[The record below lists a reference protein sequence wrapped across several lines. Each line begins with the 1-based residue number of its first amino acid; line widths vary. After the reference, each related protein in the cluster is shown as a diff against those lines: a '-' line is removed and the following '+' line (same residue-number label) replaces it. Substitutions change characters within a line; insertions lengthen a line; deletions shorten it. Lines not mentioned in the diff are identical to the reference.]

1 MFQPSCLVERRM
13 YCEYTY
19 SYKMTVVCV
28 SVNHHLVTH
37 TIALKTNPPS
47 FYLLHNMT
55 TPGRAISH
63 TRFTLLLWL
72 GGIHALP
79 TPQRQTEPDAI
90 EGTSSAS
97 ASATSMTSSTSGISN
112 AELIGYAAAGQFIR
126 LVINVADT
134 DQCTDPLCSL
144 GIAVLLAIAIGGIIW
159 NKRRKR
165 KTAVEAEGEPPQGNS
180 PRKESFDSSVDEE
193 PHKASHEPVTPVVGQ
208 NLAGRGVQANGGMLK
223 HQPAPAKVVRKYKRD
238 ANVEYSSEEEQ
249 PTQRPR
255 QERRSRKKSDDR
267 KHRRQSE
274 SSDSETESCT
284 DESVRSK
291 RR

>member
-1 MFQPSCLVERRM
+1 MA
-13 YCEYTY
+13 CEYTY
-19 SYKMTVVCV
+19 SCKMTVVCV
-28 SVNHHLVTH
+28 SVNHHLVAH
-37 TIALKTNPPS
+37 TIAPKTNPPS

-55 TPGRAISH
+55 PPGRAISQ

-79 TPQRQTEPDAI
+79 TPQQQTEPDAI

-112 AELIGYAAAGQFIR
+112 AELIGYAAAG
-126 LVINVADT
+126 LSVHPVSKVANTT
-134 DQCTDPLCSL
+134 DQIPNPLYFL
-144 GIAVLLAIAIGGIIW
+144 GIAVLLAIAVGGIIW

-165 KTAVEAEGEPPQGNS
+165 KTAVAAESEPPQGNS

-193 PHKASHEPVTPVVGQ
+193 PHSASHEPVTPVVGQ

-223 HQPAPAKVVRKYKRD
+223 HQPVPAKVVRKYKRD
-238 ANVEYSSEEEQ
+238 ENVEYSSEEEQ

-255 QERRSRKKSDDR
+255 RERRSRKKSDDR
-267 KHRRQSE
+267 KRWRQSE

>member
-1 MFQPSCLVERRM
+1 
-13 YCEYTY
+13 
-19 SYKMTVVCV
+19 MT
-28 SVNHHLVTH
+28 
-37 TIALKTNPPS
+37 P
-47 FYLLHNMT
+47 
-55 TPGRAISH
+55 PGRAISH

-72 GGIHALP
+72 GGMHALP
-79 TPQRQTEPDAI
+79 TPQQQTEPDAI

-112 AELIGYAAAGQFIR
+112 AELIGYAAAG
-126 LVINVADT
+126 
-134 DQCTDPLCSL
+134 
-144 GIAVLLAIAIGGIIW
+144 IAVLLAIAVGGIIW

-165 KTAVEAEGEPPQGNS
+165 KTAVAAESEPPQGNS

-223 HQPAPAKVVRKYKRD
+223 HQLVPAKVVRKYKRD
-238 ANVEYSSEEEQ
+238 ENVEYSSKEEQ
-249 PTQRPR
+249 PTQRSR
-255 QERRSRKKSDDR
+255 RERRLRKKSDDR